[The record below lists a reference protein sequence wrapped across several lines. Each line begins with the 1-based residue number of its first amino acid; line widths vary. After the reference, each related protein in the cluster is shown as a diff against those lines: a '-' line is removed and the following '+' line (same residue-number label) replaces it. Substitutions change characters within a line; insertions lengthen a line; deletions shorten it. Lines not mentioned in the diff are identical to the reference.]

1 MLGLLRGAS
10 EPMNSTLTQMN
21 SQVGMVWIPG
31 GSFPMGSDHHYP
43 EERPV
48 HSVRVDG
55 FWIDEQTVTNAE
67 FAQFVAATGYVTV
80 AEQPLDPAQYPGCE
94 GQVSSSLARW
104 CFHMTDGPVDKSD
117 ISNWWRY
124 VPGACWHRPEGP
136 GSDLVGRE
144 DHPVVH
150 VAYADAEAYA
160 AWAGK
165 SLANRSRVGVRRAR
179 RPGRRRVRLGR

>member
-10 EPMNSTLTQMN
+10 EPMNSTLTQIDL
-21 SQVGMVWIPG
+21 QVGMVWVPG
-31 GSFPMGSDHHYP
+31 GSFAMGSDQHYP

-48 HSVRVDG
+48 HRVRWTG
-55 FWIDEQTVTNAE
+55 FWIDQHTVTNAE
-67 FAQFVAATGYVTV
+67 FARVRCGDRLCDV
-80 AEQPLDPAQYPGCE
+80 AEQPLDPAQYPG
-94 GQVSSSLARW
+94 ARPELMVPGALV
-104 CFHMTDGPVDKSD
+104 FHMTDGPVDKSD

-124 VPGACWHRPEGP
+124 VPGACWQRPEGP
-136 GSDLVGRE
+136 GSDLAGRD

-165 SLANRSRVGVRRAR
+165 TLANRGRVGIRRAR
-179 RPGRRRVRLGR
+179 RAGRRRVRLGR